1 MPEKRNLTELLPVI
15 PLRGT
20 VAFPHMIM
28 HFDVA
33 REMSV
38 KAIEEALHGERR
50 VFLVAQEDVFDET
63 PESSDLFEV
72 GVVAEIRQT
81 IKSQDDAV
89 RVLIEGLYRAK
100 FKKMKYQG
108 GMLVAEVRRL
118 PLNSREDYDS
128 LKMDALMRAVKGT
141 YQEYAE
147 LFPKMPREI
156 LITVMCQ
163 SDPMKFYE
171 EIVFNTMLEYKDKQ
185 LLLEEGKISE
195 RLKMLN
201 DMLARETMVLSME
214 KEIHDKTQE
223 SIDQGQ
229 KEYFLR
235 EQLRTI
241 TNQLHDEFGED
252 TGERNESYYVERL
265 EEIEMYL
272 PEESSAKLYKEIARL
287 RQMPPASQ
295 EAYVVTSYLDTVFDL
310 PWKNLSDDSVDLKKA
325 EASLDADHYGL
336 QKVKERIIESLA
348 VRVLNPDLKGQ
359 ILCLVGPPG
368 VGKSSIGKSIASS
381 IGREFARVSLGGVRD
396 EADIRGHRKTYIGAM
411 PGRII
416 AALQQAGTKNPV
428 ILLDE
433 LDKMGNDYKGDPSAA
448 LDRKSVV

>member
-50 VFLVAQEDVFDET
+50 VFLVAQEDIFDET
-63 PESSDLFEV
+63 PESSDLFEI
-72 GVVAEIRQT
+72 GVVAEIKQT
-81 IKSQDDAV
+81 IKSQDDTV

-128 LKMDALMRAVKGT
+128 LKMDALMRAVKST

-348 VRVLNPDLKGQ
+348 VRVRDLLDR
-359 ILCLVGPPG
+359 IVVPFPE
-368 VGKSSIGKSIASS
+368 V
-381 IGREFARVSLGGVRD
+381 ARVASHHGHPQALRHFCLADGEAAQRNAMGRFFTIIRIAPLLRSATHHKGPATYGDHRERD
-396 EADIRGHRKTYIGAM
+396 SVHRVGSTIAIPGHTDITALRG
-411 PGRII
+411 
-416 AALQQAGTKNPV
+416 
-428 ILLDE
+428 
-433 LDKMGNDYKGDPSAA
+433 
-448 LDRKSVV
+448 